1 MKFKLLIYI
10 LENIVHSFIDKIL
23 YKVDQSYNIIVCI
36 NNINNIDILFKI
48 LKKHIFLKLNILND
62 CFVIDRPWNHLRYEL
77 NYSLLSL
84 KYNYRLVIKFFILQN
99 YFVKSINRIFSNA
112 LWIEREIWD
121 MFGII
126 FINHTDLRRL
136 LTDYSFDGYPLKKD
150 FPLTGYVEL
159 QYDDNLLSLK
169 YVPIELTQDYR
180 IFSFLSPWE
189 VIHI

>member
-1 MKFKLLIYI
+1 
-10 LENIVHSFIDKIL
+10 
-23 YKVDQSYNIIVCI
+23 
-36 NNINNIDILFKI
+36 
-48 LKKHIFLKLNILND
+48 
-62 CFVIDRPWNHLRYEL
+62 
-77 NYSLLSL
+77 
-84 KYNYRLVIKFFILQN
+84 
-99 YFVKSINRIFSNA
+99 
-112 LWIEREIWD
+112 

-180 IFSFLSPWE
+180 IFSFLSP
-189 VIHI
+189 